1 MRVVLAGLGTTGS
14 HIARQLTQTPVTE
27 LLVHD
32 PKPRRLEQILGAV
45 RAVAPAHQTVKPIT
59 QLTPATLG
67 ADVLILAG
75 PAGTHR
81 EPAAAALRA
90 GSHVVSISDDA
101 DEVAELLALGA
112 LARSADRALVVGAGF
127 CPGLSCLLVSHAA
140 AQLDRVDVINVYRA
154 GTGGPACAREHHR
167 TLKRS
172 GQEWLDGTWIL
183 RRGGSGRDLA
193 WFPEPFGARDSYRG
207 ALPSPLLLQP
217 QFPDAHRITARMAAT
232 RRDRFTSKLPMLR
245 PPHTDGGPGAI
256 RVELRGRVGQAV
268 ETVILGV
275 MDHPS
280 VAAGTVAALTAV
292 AALEGRAPVG
302 AAGLAGWP
310 TGRRLLADLRS
321 RGVRVAAFGGRLTDL
336 A

>member
-14 HIARQLTQTPVTE
+14 HIARQLTQSPVTE
-27 LLVHD
+27 LVLWD
-32 PKPRRLEQILGAV
+32 PKPRRLDQVLGAV
-45 RAVAPAHQTVKPIT
+45 RAVASAHQTIT
-59 QLTPATLG
+59 TAKELTPATLG
-67 ADVLILAG
+67 ADVLVLGG

-90 GSHVVSISDDA
+90 GSHVVSISDEA
-101 DEVAELLALGA
+101 DEVADLLALGS

-154 GTGGPACAREHHR
+154 GTGGPACARQHHR
-167 TLKRS
+167 TLKHS
-172 GQEWLDGTWIL
+172 GQEWLEGTWIV

-193 WFPEPFGARDSYRG
+193 WFPEPFGARDCYRG
-207 ALPSPLLLQP
+207 ALSSPLLLQP
-217 QFPDAHRITARMAAT
+217 QFPGAHRITARMAAT
-232 RRDRFTSKLPMLR
+232 RRDRFTSRLPMLR

-280 VAAGTVAALTAV
+280 VAGGTVAALAAL

-302 AAGLAGWP
+302 ASGLAGWP
-310 TGRRLLADLRS
+310 TARPLLADLRQ